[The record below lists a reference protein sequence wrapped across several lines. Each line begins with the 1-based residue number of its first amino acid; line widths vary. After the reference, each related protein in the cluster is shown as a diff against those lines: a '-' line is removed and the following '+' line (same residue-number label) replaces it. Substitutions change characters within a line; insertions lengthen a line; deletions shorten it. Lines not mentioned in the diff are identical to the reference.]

1 MSELDDDDAVGS
13 SVFKSK
19 ECSSS
24 IFYEDNE
31 MIEELSKIISNDA
44 SPNMQEE
51 SMKELKERNEL
62 KSAYKKQEAMANETI
77 KEGYDESKIKATDL
91 QLQSNLNKENYNK
104 VKSNEINEEDD
115 LYLKV
120 EDFPDNPISE
130 IFVYEQVVDK
140 IRPMISMIQEEL
152 KGINIRNLK
161 WNNIKEGKRL
171 EVMVENTYGFDR
183 YLKDQMMEELCFLKR
198 VINCWRGV
206 AGDGNCFYRSVI
218 FSWLEYLIF
227 NKKINIL
234 KIVISH
240 LYVKFD
246 VSYEKIKTLPFQYK
260 KQFTTEE
267 KYIAITLLEI
277 IIRFIQKDNIE
288 EAYLTL
294 IKGFNVT
301 RTFDRIM
308 IFYLRFL
315 LYEYISDNQQKL
327 FKKDFPVLLG
337 NLLPAEYETPDG
349 KFLYNEYFLKDLL
362 KFYTCAEKLA
372 VYLVPYI
379 LKVNLNIVFYYFGK
393 DCDIE
398 NKFFSCE
405 LPHSEKKLDTINV
418 LFRKAHYDVCY
429 FTEYYNRYKKLLN
442 MYCSLNTKFKED
454 FFILDPIDV
463 IKKEK
468 LLNKS
473 IPYDENKSVLF
484 NRLLYEKQKNEQNQK
499 KEEKNDKTD
508 NNEEKK
514 IDSNDAKKF
523 SKYIYD
529 GIINNKSN
537 NKCFICDKDV
547 EKDDKKEILPCN
559 CNIKFCSDECKK
571 NYYKYLS
578 IFFKT
583 MDFGINIKCGKCN
596 NNISRI
602 KFLENFNIQ
611 DENVKKA
618 LKNKMIEF
626 FNMYCM
632 NCLNK
637 IGDNAKTIKCKCQQ
651 LHKLLDTNKFEH
663 KLCIQCKD
671 KTTGNCKICNV
682 YHSRLIS

>member
-1 MSELDDDDAVGS
+1 MSEYDDDSAGS
-13 SVFKSK
+13 SIFKSK

-24 IFYEDNE
+24 IFYENSE
-31 MIEELSKIISNDA
+31 VIEELSKIITNDA
-44 SPNMQEE
+44 TPSMHQEN
-51 SMKELKERNEL
+51 MKELNERNEL
-62 KSAYKKQEAMANETI
+62 KSAYKKQESMTNESL
-77 KEGYDESKIKATDL
+77 KEGFDESKIKTTDV
-91 QLQSNLNKENYNK
+91 QLKSYLNQETYLK
-104 VKSNEINEEDD
+104 VKSKEIKEEDD
-115 LYLKV
+115 IYLKI
-120 EDFPDNPISE
+120 EDFPENPISE
-130 IFVYEQVVDK
+130 IFIYEQVIDK
-140 IRPMISMIQEEL
+140 IRPMISSIEAEL
-152 KGINIRNLK
+152 KVIDLKSLK

-183 YLKDQMMEELCFLKR
+183 YLKEQMLEELCFLNR

-227 NKKINIL
+227 SKKINIL
-234 KIVISH
+234 KIIISH

-246 VSYEKIKTLPFQYK
+246 VSNEKIKSLPLQYR
-260 KQFTTEE
+260 KQFITEE
-267 KYIAITLLEI
+267 KLIAITLLEI
-277 IIRFIQKDNIE
+277 IIRFIEKDNIK

-315 LYEYISDNQQKL
+315 LYEYISDNQNKL

-337 NLLPAEYETPDG
+337 NLLPQEYETPDG
-349 KFLYNEYFLKDLL
+349 KFLYNDYFLNDLL

-405 LPHSEKKLDTINV
+405 LPNKDKKFDTVNV

-429 FTEYYNRYKKLLN
+429 FTEYYNRYQQLLKL
-442 MYCSLNTKFKED
+442 YSSINTKFKED
-454 FFILDPIDV
+454 YFVLDPIDV
-463 IKKEK
+463 MKKEK
-468 LLNKS
+468 ILNNL

-484 NRLLYEKQKNEQNQK
+484 NRLLYEKQKNEQNKK
-499 KEEKNDKTD
+499 KEEKMDKIE
-508 NNEEKK
+508 NNQDYK

-523 SKYIYD
+523 SKFIFE
-529 GIINNKSN
+529 GITNYKSN
-537 NKCFICDKDV
+537 MKCFICSKDIKNEDKKDV
-547 EKDDKKEILPCN
+547 LPCN
-559 CNIKFCSDECKK
+559 CIVNFCSEECKK
-571 NYYKYLS
+571 AYYKYLTA
-578 IFFKT
+578 FFGT

-596 NNISRI
+596 NTINRT
-602 KFLENFNIQ
+602 KFLELNIQ
-611 DENVKKA
+611 DENAKKA
-618 LKNKMIEF
+618 LKKKMIEF

-632 NCLNK
+632 NCLNQVKDKCK
-637 IGDNAKTIKCKCQQ
+637 IVKCKCQQ
-651 LHKLLDTNKFEH
+651 LHKLLDSNKFEH
-663 KLCIQCKD
+663 KLCLKCKE
-671 KTTGNCKICNV
+671 TAGNCKICNM
-682 YHSRLIS
+682 YHARLMS